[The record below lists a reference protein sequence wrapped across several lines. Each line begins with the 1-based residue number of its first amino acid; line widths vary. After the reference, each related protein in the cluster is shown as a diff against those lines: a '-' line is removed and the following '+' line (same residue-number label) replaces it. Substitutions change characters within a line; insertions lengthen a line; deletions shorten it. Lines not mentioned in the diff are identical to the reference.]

1 MALRQLS
8 QEIDKAGDF
17 KRKKKI
23 VYKFV
28 CLFGT
33 WRATRDAR
41 DLQSGSP
48 GGQHTVSATNSNLL
62 KQRHFKS
69 ESCYWYYGYINRWCM
84 AEAGAIL
91 SSAMASQELPK
102 PPARRGRPRRKGGP
116 SRTVVPTLL
125 SPISRTDHPQNLASH
140 DPTDVRP
147 REERSYKE
155 FFPDL
160 DLTTPLS
167 IVRTHAPENDAL
179 LTSELIPNTPE
190 PSQKEARINEQTDDN
205 LDLTASRSKRSIDK
219 LPNGNRHTTATPE
232 PTSTGMLGAIS
243 RTLNFARSQLAK
255 KEIGNVSVQESSPD
269 FEESDL
275 SSVGDS
281 AATSS
286 EEAASTPKSIQKH
299 DQQESTNM
307 QSQAGDSNPYQ
318 ALSTRPM
325 HGTADVNL
333 SSAPTQQ
340 VTLNLPKPSFW
351 KIEEPKV
358 KKSRAEKL
366 QNDADASDADETFR
380 RPENHYIRYI
390 GMYFLRTIGVFVY
403 D

>member
-1 MALRQLS
+1 MPFW
-8 QEIDKAGDF
+8 D
-17 KRKKKI
+17 I
-23 VYKFV
+23 VH
-28 CLFGT
+28 
-33 WRATRDAR
+33 TRDAR
-41 DLQSGSP
+41 ALQQVHRW
-48 GGQHTVSATNSNLL
+48 QHRQSANGNLL
-62 KQRHFKS
+62 TQPHCKS
-69 ESCYWYYGYINRWCM
+69 EICYWYYEYINRWCM

-91 SSAMASQELPK
+91 CSAMASQELPK

-125 SPISRTDHPQNLASH
+125 SPISRTDQAQYQATH

-160 DLTTPLS
+160 DLATPLS

-179 LTSELIPNTPE
+179 LASQTIPNTLE
-190 PSQKEARINEQTDDN
+190 PTQKEVSSNDQVDDN
-205 LDLTASRSKRSIDK
+205 GDSNESRLTRSHDK
-219 LPNGNRHTTATPE
+219 LPNGNKQTIATSE
-232 PTSTGMLGAIS
+232 PTSTGMFGAIS
-243 RTLNFARSQLAK
+243 RTLNFARNQLAK
-255 KEIGNVSVQESSPD
+255 KENGNFSVQESSPD

-286 EEAASTPKSIQKH
+286 EEATSTPKSIQKH
-299 DQQESTNM
+299 DQQESINM
-307 QSQAGDSNPYQ
+307 SSQAGDSNPYQ

-325 HGTADVNL
+325 HGSAVINL
-333 SSAPTQQ
+333 TSAPTQQ
-340 VTLNLPKPSFW
+340 ITLNLPKPSFW
-351 KIEEPKV
+351 KIQEPKI

-366 QNDADASDADETFR
+366 QNDSDTPDADETFK

-390 GMYFLRTIGVFVY
+390 GLYSLQ
-403 D
+403 